1 MSSEKRSDDPIV
13 EVVARSSVF
22 TTVEKWGIVAMVS
35 YAAWFSTLSSFIYY
49 PALHTKSE
57 TLSVSVKKVNR
68 AVTSYLAVATI
79 AQTLAGDAADQQTP
93 VCSLDCPL
101 LSTIFDSL
109 LTLPQGTFSI
119 AHGVLTD
126 VASPAERGTFASA
139 VSFAIT
145 CAPSIGPIFGGVL
158 TYAAGWARIFWFLA
172 MASGSC
178 LLLMLVFL
186 PETARNIVCNGF
198 IRPLKYL

>member
-79 AQTLAGDAADQQTP
+79 AQTLAGDAAD
-93 VCSLDCPL
+93 
-101 LSTIFDSL
+101 
-109 LTLPQGTFSI
+109 
-119 AHGVLTD
+119 VL
-126 VASPAERGTFASA
+126 G
-139 VSFAIT
+139 
-145 CAPSIGPIFGGVL
+145 
-158 TYAAGWARIFWFLA
+158 
-172 MASGSC
+172 
-178 LLLMLVFL
+178 
-186 PETARNIVCNGF
+186 
-198 IRPLKYL
+198 